1 MAVQSKTLI
10 GDVGSA
16 VLAETLSQLNRA
28 AGYAS
33 SPLAATIP
41 AGPGTGI
48 PLVAG
53 VAGGYVIARF
63 TEDVYV
69 TDVTMGFGAAA
80 VNLDAATDRVG
91 LVVGTNP
98 DGSAGTLVGQ
108 VAGFG
113 AGAGEFVVTTNLYA
127 TLTSLAAASST
138 AAIVAGGTDAPFRV
152 DAGNSLALVFDVAA
166 PVATAANH
174 LQTVTV
180 TYRPVKDSLTTSP
193 SYTKT
198 MQNFSSV
205 AR

>member
-41 AGPGTGI
+41 VGPGTGL
-48 PLVAG
+48 PLLVG

-69 TDVTMGFGAAA
+69 TDVTMGFGSAA

-98 DGSAGTLVGQ
+98 DGSLGTLVGQ
-108 VAGFG
+108 VTGFG

-138 AAIVAGGTDAPFRV
+138 AGIVGTDAPFRV

-180 TYRPVKDSLTTSP
+180 TYRPVKDHLATSP